1 MQQVLE
7 SNSIYHV
14 PLSAVFTLDFL
25 YDLQNIIQCNV
36 KNFIE
41 KNIMSDETEEIK
53 EEHQTDEEILAY
65 AIQFK

>member
-1 MQQVLE
+1 MLE
-7 SNSIYHV
+7 SNSLYHL

-41 KNIMSDETEEIK
+41 KKIMSDESDEIK
-53 EEHQTDEEILAY
+53 EEYQTDEEILAY
-65 AIQFK
+65 AI